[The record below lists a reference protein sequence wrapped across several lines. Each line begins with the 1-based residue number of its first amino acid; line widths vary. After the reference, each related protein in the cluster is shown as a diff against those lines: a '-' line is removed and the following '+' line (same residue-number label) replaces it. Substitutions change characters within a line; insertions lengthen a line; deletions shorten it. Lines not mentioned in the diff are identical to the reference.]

1 MTSAQPTPTP
11 QSIPEDLLRTIC
23 AILSS
28 QSSTGTLA
36 TLQTLSKWCYTIVTP
51 FLFRTLTLPANP
63 SRGFMNLDPLKIP
76 VPVPDTL
83 GENFTRRVELAAEE
97 GTYFET
103 RHATLRKLAN
113 LQLVQVVLL
122 ESWLAEGECEGL
134 CRASQVIRG
143 ALLPRLNAVGIEP
156 SAVDCVDDIARADE
170 RSARN
175 MVWATFKTICSI
187 SSSPITRLC
196 IRYNPDT
203 DWSQN
208 MNSQDHTQDHIQPFT
223 RAMEYALVQLKIS
236 LHHLHLHDITTQ
248 CARPMT
254 IQATHQV
261 MHFAHNN
268 PKEDVELTRLVRPSC
283 RAYQLLC
290 FIQATTAQTVG
301 FQHIAGRVAPDA
313 WLRDSEL
320 DLIDRVEEGM
330 DLAEDIGMLKRDRI
344 NWGLPR
350 RGLDQPRC
358 ESCDR
363 EWSISCC
370 FEMLGDDALLGEL
383 I

>member
-175 MVWATFKTICSI
+175 M
-187 SSSPITRLC
+187 
-196 IRYNPDT
+196 
-203 DWSQN
+203 N

-363 EWSISCC
+363 E
-370 FEMLGDDALLGEL
+370 L